1 MANVGSVIAHI
12 GADISGYQSAMRTIS
27 SSSKS
32 AMSGVSNQ
40 TVGATGK
47 LSKMTSSAMSI
58 AKGVGAVALVSKG
71 IGILRESVGSAVARF
86 DTLNAYPKVMK
97 QMGYSTQDTNKSVG
111 ILKKGVDGL
120 PTSLQ
125 DLTKSAQSF
134 AILEKNASKG
144 AKTATALNDAFLA
157 SGASAGDASRGV
169 QQYSQ
174 MLATGK
180 VDMQSWRTLQETMP
194 YALTKV
200 AKSFGL
206 TGKSAERDLY
216 AKLQSGEITMD
227 ELNDRFVK
235 LDGGARGF
243 AKTARSATGGI
254 GTSFTN
260 MRNAVTNGMADM
272 LTSVDNGL
280 KKAGTGGIAKIFDQ
294 AKVGIKSAFKSINT
308 VVQASMPVV
317 VGVFKALYPVVKN
330 LAPLIAGLGGGFI
343 TASVGATAISKAVN
357 GVASAFGAVARHP
370 ILSMILLLAT
380 AFYEAYTN
388 IKPFHDFVNKLAG
401 KIGELAGKIPQS
413 TSAMNG
419 LKTAL
424 GVLGGGAGLG
434 IVIAG
439 FAKFKKGLDIA
450 KKATDSVKSPLSTAK
465 EGVSGLGTSAK
476 SASPKMMGIATAILE
491 IGVGVGAATAGIG
504 LMALGF
510 TKLASTGN
518 AGLVVIV
525 AMVGAV
531 IAVAGAFAL
540 LGPTLTASAV
550 GIGVFGASI
559 LAIGAGV
566 LAFGAGINLAAQAIL
581 LLSNNMSAII
591 PVMTAMGV
599 GFAAMITGFITQVL
613 VTVPQITQAFFSMLT
628 QIMTQAVTYV
638 PQIAAAFANLL
649 ISIINA
655 IAAYA
660 PAIAISVTN
669 LMVSVLGA
677 VGNNAPR
684 VVAAFAAMLG
694 QLGEAVIQTMPYV
707 SQLIG
712 AMMAALATIVMD
724 YSSTFRQLGG
734 VLIKSLGAGI
744 TGRKYDASKAA
755 ADVMKGAGQQASTD
769 GMKAFDQ
776 AGGNSAI
783 KGLQSI
789 SKKNGDAKKAGS
801 DLSKSG
807 ADGVSSKSGDFN
819 KAGSKLGKNAN
830 DGIRSKKD
838 GAHSAGSSVGSS
850 GANGARG
857 QQGAFQSAGSFI
869 GQGLVSGIRSMQGSA
884 MSTAA
889 SIAAAAA
896 GAIRRA
902 LKIHSPS
909 RVTYALGEFV
919 GAGLINGIKSQEKAV
934 GTAASLYANAIQ
946 DQKYEANARLTA
958 SSSAVAGKIN
968 GGLETLDDDV
978 KEQAA
983 QSPIFEVYN
992 EIVGDKITT
1001 TVNSKNARRQ
1011 SMTQFMNGG
1020 M

>member
-1 MANVGSVIAHI
+1 MAGIGSVIAHI

-97 QMGYSTQDTNKSVG
+97 QMGYSTKDTNKSVG

-125 DLTKSAQSF
+125 DLTQSAQSF

-294 AKVGIKSAFKSINT
+294 AKVGIKSAFKSINA

-343 TASVGATAISKAVN
+343 AASVGATAISKAVN

-401 KIGELAGKIPQS
+401 KIGDLAGKIPQS

-439 FAKFKKGLDIA
+439 FSKFKKGLDIA

-476 SASPKMMGIATAILE
+476 GASPKMMGIATAILE
-491 IGVGVGAATAGIG
+491 IGVGVGAAAAGIG

-525 AMVGAV
+525 AMAGAV

-559 LAIGAGV
+559 LAIGVGV

-581 LLSNNMSAII
+581 LLSNNMTAIV
-591 PVMTAMGV
+591 PVMSALGV
-599 GFAAMITGFITQVL
+599 GFAAMITGFVVSVL
-613 VTVPQITQAFFSMLT
+613 TAVPQITLAFFSMLS

-638 PQIAAAFANLL
+638 PMIAAQFMQMVLGIMTTVVTYAPQIAAKFVQLFIGIVNT
-649 ISIINA
+649 
-655 IAAYA
+655 IATYA
-660 PAIAISVTN
+660 P
-669 LMVSVLGA
+669 
-677 VGNNAPR
+677 
-684 VVAAFAAMLG
+684 
-694 QLGEAVIQTMPYV
+694 QLLQ
-707 SQLIG
+707 QLQI
-712 AMMAALATIVMD
+712 
-724 YSSTFRQLGG
+724 Y
-734 VLIKSLGAGI
+734 
-744 TGRKYDASKAA
+744 
-755 ADVMKGAGQQASTD
+755 
-769 GMKAFDQ
+769 
-776 AGGNSAI
+776 
-783 KGLQSI
+783 
-789 SKKNGDAKKAGS
+789 
-801 DLSKSG
+801 
-807 ADGVSSKSGDFN
+807 
-819 KAGSKLGKNAN
+819 
-830 DGIRSKKD
+830 
-838 GAHSAGSSVGSS
+838 
-850 GANGARG
+850 
-857 QQGAFQSAGSFI
+857 
-869 GQGLVSGIRSMQGSA
+869 
-884 MSTAA
+884 
-889 SIAAAAA
+889 
-896 GAIRRA
+896 
-902 LKIHSPS
+902 
-909 RVTYALGEFV
+909 
-919 GAGLINGIKSQEKAV
+919 
-934 GTAASLYANAIQ
+934 
-946 DQKYEANARLTA
+946 
-958 SSSAVAGKIN
+958 
-968 GGLETLDDDV
+968 
-978 KEQAA
+978 
-983 QSPIFEVYN
+983 
-992 EIVGDKITT
+992 
-1001 TVNSKNARRQ
+1001 
-1011 SMTQFMNGG
+1011 
-1020 M
+1020 